1 MFSSRSLP
9 RIIAVL
15 LLSLTLLVLSGCSAA
30 RLGYG
35 QAADLL
41 YWWIDGYFDVNE
53 TQAPRLRDE
62 LSRLHQWHRASE
74 LPKYAHLLQ
83 KTQQAVPGDVSAA
96 QVCALYG
103 EIRRLMDNLAAR
115 ALGPAAELALTLT
128 PSNLERLQR
137 KFDKNTGEFAR
148 NFQHGTDAERLERR
162 LKTAIE
168 RAESFYGSL
177 DEAQLAALRSTVLNS
192 GFDHRLSAQERLRR
206 QQDLLQTL
214 RRLRSD
220 KAAPAQARSSIAA
233 YIERSWA
240 SPDPRLRAYQERLL
254 QEGCANVALVHNST
268 NAAQRAKAVQ
278 YFNNYELDALSL
290 MVPPRS

>member
-9 RIIAVL
+9 RIIAALFLFLAL
-15 LLSLTLLVLSGCSAA
+15 LAVQGCSAA

-41 YWWIDGYFDVNE
+41 YWWVDGYFSVNE
-53 TQAPRLRDE
+53 SQTPRLRDE
-62 LSRLHQWHRASE
+62 LARLHQWHRANE
-74 LPKYAHLLQ
+74 LPKYAGLLQ
-83 KTQQAVPGDVSAA
+83 KTQQAVPGDVTAA
-96 QVCALYG
+96 QVCTLYG
-103 EIRRLMDNLAAR
+103 EIRALLDNLAAR

-128 PSNLERLQR
+128 PSQLEHLQR
-137 KFDKNTGEFAR
+137 KLEKNHGEFAR
-148 NFQHGTDAERLERR
+148 NFQRGTDAERRERR

-168 RAESFYGSL
+168 RAESFYGPL
-177 DEAQLAALRSTVLNS
+177 DEQQLAALRVTVSNS

-214 RRLRSD
+214 RKLRSD
-220 KAAPAQARSSIAA
+220 KATAAQARSAISG

-240 SPDPRLRAYQERLL
+240 SPDPRQRAYQERLL

-278 YFNNYELDALSL
+278 YFNGYELDARSL
-290 MVPPRS
+290 MLPAS